1 MNREATEADLASI
14 EHLPALGPELKRL
27 LREARIAIESV
38 FLPDVD
44 KDDLADSLQRF
55 AKELANPQRNP
66 ERRGGIGGVNDL
78 APTVGHLL
86 SNIGGDPG
94 KPRSGGATVSSRRAD
109 LSTKVPLR
117 EYVETIDDRQ
127 IRRALEWAYAGICE
141 TLYMDGVRPEGPF
154 DLLYFSSC
162 SAGFFAPRTSR

>member
-1 MNREATEADLASI
+1 M
-14 EHLPALGPELKRL
+14 
-27 LREARIAIESV
+27 
-38 FLPDVD
+38 
-44 KDDLADSLQRF
+44 ADSLQRF

-66 ERRGGIGGVNDL
+66 ERLRRYWGRINDL

-86 SNIGGDPG
+86 STSEAIQEASLWWGDCIQPKGGFLNEGP
-94 KPRSGGATVSSRRAD
+94 AH
-109 LSTKVPLR
+109 

-154 DLLYFSSC
+154 DLLYFYKLLGGLSSHPVHRGEDARA
-162 SAGFFAPRTSR
+162 SLDRGLRAGSFNRDQKAQSLTS